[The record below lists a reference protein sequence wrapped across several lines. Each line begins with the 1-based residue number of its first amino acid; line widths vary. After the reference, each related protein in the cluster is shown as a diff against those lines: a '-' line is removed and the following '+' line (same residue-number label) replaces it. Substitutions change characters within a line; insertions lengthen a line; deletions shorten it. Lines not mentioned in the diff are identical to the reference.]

1 MLSGS
6 MCLKSVSKHHK
17 CPPSLRLK
25 PFLISH
31 PDPAHGVLK
40 RWRMRI
46 SFHLLARFMAGVA
59 LLTVA
64 SATTLLK
71 MSMNDLIAQSTHI
84 VRARITGSRTAAVG
98 QDIYTYYQL
107 QVSET
112 LKHGAILPAEVA
124 IPGGVY
130 GNLRQIG
137 VGSPVL
143 VQGQEY
149 VLFLWTGRSG
159 MTQVIGLS
167 QGMFNL
173 KQDASGETVLN
184 RPAIADQM
192 LDKSGK
198 PVTDTAVTIKWSD
211 LRGRIVK
218 TVKNPTSP
226 GSGAAKQ

>member
-1 MLSGS
+1 
-6 MCLKSVSKHHK
+6 MCPKSVSKNHK
-17 CPPSLRLK
+17 LPPVEGLK
-25 PFLISH
+25 SFFINH
-31 PDPAHGVLK
+31 PDPACGMLK

-46 SFHLLARFMAGVA
+46 SFHLPASIA
-59 LLTVA
+59 LLAVA

-71 MSMNDLIAQSTHI
+71 MSMNDLITESTHI
-84 VRARITGSRTAAVG
+84 VRARISGSRTAASG
-98 QDIYTYYQL
+98 RDIFTYYQL

-124 IPGGVY
+124 VPGGVY

-143 VQGQEY
+143 VQGREY
-149 VLFLWTGRSG
+149 VLFLWTSRSG

-192 LDKSGK
+192 LDKTGR
-198 PVTDTAVTIKWSD
+198 PVTDAAVTMKWSD
-211 LRGRIVK
+211 LRSLIVK
-218 TVKNPTSP
+218 TLQK
-226 GSGAAKQ
+226 SGTAKQ

>member
-1 MLSGS
+1 
-6 MCLKSVSKHHK
+6 
-17 CPPSLRLK
+17 
-25 PFLISH
+25 
-31 PDPAHGVLK
+31 
-40 RWRMRI
+40 MRI
-46 SFHLLARFMAGVA
+46 SFHLLASVA
-59 LLTVA
+59 LLAVA

-84 VRARITGSRTAAVG
+84 VRARITGSRSAAMG

-112 LKHGAILPAEVA
+112 LKRGAILPAEVA
-124 IPGGVY
+124 VPGGVY

-149 VLFLWTGRSG
+149 VLFLWTSRSG

-173 KQDASGETVLN
+173 RQDASGETVLN
-184 RPAIADQM
+184 RPAITDQM

-198 PVTDTAVTIKWSD
+198 AVTDTAVTMKWSD
-211 LRGRIVK
+211 LRSLIVRTLQK
-218 TVKNPTSP
+218 S
-226 GSGAAKQ
+226 SAAAKQ

>member
-1 MLSGS
+1 MSI
-6 MCLKSVSKHHK
+6 KS
-17 CPPSLRLK
+17 
-25 PFLISH
+25 FIINH
-31 PDPAHGVLK
+31 PDPAHGVLN

-46 SFHLLARFMAGVA
+46 SFHLLASVA
-59 LLTVA
+59 LLAVA

-71 MSMNDLIAQSTHI
+71 MSMNDLITQSTHI
-84 VRARITGSRTAAVG
+84 VRARITGSRTAATG

-112 LKHGAILPAEVA
+112 LKHGAILPAEIAV
-124 IPGGVY
+124 PGGVY

-137 VGSPVL
+137 IGSPLL

-167 QGMFNL
+167 QGMFSL
-173 KQDASGETVLN
+173 KQDSSGETVLN
-184 RPAIADQM
+184 RPAITDQM

-198 PVTDTAVTIKWSD
+198 PVTDAAVTMKWSD
-211 LRGRIVK
+211 LRSLIVRTLQK
-218 TVKNPTSP
+218 SA
-226 GSGAAKQ
+226 SAGAAKQ